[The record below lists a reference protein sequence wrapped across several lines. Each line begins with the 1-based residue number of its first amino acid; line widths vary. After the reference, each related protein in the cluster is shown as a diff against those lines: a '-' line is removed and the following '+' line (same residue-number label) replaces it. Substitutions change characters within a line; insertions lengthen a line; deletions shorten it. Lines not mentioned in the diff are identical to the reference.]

1 MTTEIKECFGDVSLE
16 IIFVLYFQDDME
28 NIPEMERTE
37 GSYSIIKCVG
47 PENIHT
53 SPTEGNRN
61 SEGWGG
67 GGLGGPKGGTFRRG
81 GGWLLEGFFSRG
93 ILVIKN
99 ERPPC

>member
-1 MTTEIKECFGDVSLE
+1 MTTEIKECFGDISLE

-47 PENIHT
+47 PENIHI

-67 GGLGGPKGGTFRRG
+67 GGVWGVQKEALSVGVG
-81 GGWLLEGFFSRG
+81 GGFLRAFFPGAS
-93 ILVIKN
+93 
-99 ERPPC
+99 